1 MKQPTIQSRHV
12 RSHHRDL
19 KVLKYSSSHP
29 SHCLLMGSQQGV
41 AESGRHL
48 PWATAICNHDQ
59 SSDPS
64 AGSPVV
70 SFSKLC
76 CSERAPLPLASPA
89 GSHAGGEGVAGT
101 VPGGD
106 TSGHQAQAF
115 DRSVCRTYW
124 SVKGDIHPLL
134 SSRRTTIC
142 HPGRWATFCRLTV
155 YSGCVLCRFS
165 SLFSLKVLIY
175 IPRIQL
181 FVVLSLTA
189 SHWPFVFCL
198 KNPPNDGSHA
208 TRPAIKKKEAPPL
221 APRLNT

>member
-1 MKQPTIQSRHV
+1 MKQLTIQSRRV
-12 RSHHRDL
+12 RSDHRDF

-59 SSDPS
+59 SSAPS

-106 TSGHQAQAF
+106 TSGHQSQAC
-115 DRSVCRTYW
+115 DSSVCRTYW

-134 SSRRTTIC
+134 SSRRTSIC
-142 HPGRWATFCRLTV
+142 HPRWWATFCCLSV
-155 YSGCVLCRFS
+155 NSGCVLFRS
-165 SLFSLKVLIY
+165 SSRFSLKVLIY
-175 IPRIQL
+175 ILHIQL
-181 FVVLSLTA
+181 FVVLSLTT

-198 KNPPNDGSHA
+198 KNPPNDWSYT
-208 TRPAIKKKEAPPL
+208 TRPAIKAPPPL